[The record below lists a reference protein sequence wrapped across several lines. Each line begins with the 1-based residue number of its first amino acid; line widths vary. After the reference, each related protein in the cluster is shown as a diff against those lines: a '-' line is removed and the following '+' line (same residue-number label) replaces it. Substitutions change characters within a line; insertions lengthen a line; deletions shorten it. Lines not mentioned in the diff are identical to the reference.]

1 MTSTPTMQPVAA
13 HLVTPSIFRRL
24 ATLLYEALLLL
35 ALIVIASFPAAGL
48 KGATLYGIP
57 HLIFQ
62 AYLLFVSASY
72 FTWFWRHGGQTLAMK
87 TWRFRV
93 VDFQGHKLN
102 LARALARF
110 VLALFFYG
118 PACVGV
124 MLLFFPDRI
133 SRVIIMW
140 TFLPMVATLLWARF
154 DADGQFLHDRMAGT
168 RLVNV
173 PA

>member
-1 MTSTPTMQPVAA
+1 MQPDVA
-13 HLVTPSIFRRL
+13 HLVTPSIFRRV
-24 ATLLYEALLLL
+24 ATLPYEGLLLL

-48 KGATLYGIP
+48 KGATLYGTP

-72 FTWFWRHGGQTLAMK
+72 FTWFWRNGGQTLAMK

-93 VDFQGHKLN
+93 VDQFGRKLN

-110 VLALFFYG
+110 VFASFFYG
-118 PACVGV
+118 PAGVGI

-133 SRVIIMW
+133 SRVIVMW

-173 PA
+173 TA

>member
-1 MTSTPTMQPVAA
+1 
-13 HLVTPSIFRRL
+13 
-24 ATLLYEALLLL
+24 
-35 ALIVIASFPAAGL
+35 
-48 KGATLYGIP
+48 
-57 HLIFQ
+57 
-62 AYLLFVSASY
+62 
-72 FTWFWRHGGQTLAMK
+72 MK

-124 MLLFFPDRI
+124 ILLFFPDRI
-133 SRVIIMW
+133 SRVIVMW

>member
-1 MTSTPTMQPVAA
+1 MQPVAA

-72 FTWFWRHGGQTLAMK
+72 FTWFWRNGGQTLAMK

-93 VDFQGHKLN
+93 VDQFGRKLN

-110 VLALFFYG
+110 VFASFFYG
-118 PACVGV
+118 PAGVGI

-133 SRVIIMW
+133 SRVIVMW

>member
-1 MTSTPTMQPVAA
+1 MQPDSA
-13 HLVTPSIFRRL
+13 HLVTPSIFRRV

-35 ALIVIASFPAAGL
+35 ALVVIASFPVAGL
-48 KGATLYGIP
+48 KGATLNGIP

-62 AYLLFVSASY
+62 AYLLFVTASY

-87 TWRFRV
+87 TWRLRV
-93 VDFQGHKLN
+93 LDHHGRKLN

-110 VLALFFYG
+110 VLASFFYG
-118 PACVGV
+118 PASIGIL
-124 MLLFFPDRI
+124 LLFFPDRI
-133 SRVIIMW
+133 SRVIVMW

-154 DADGQFLHDRMAGT
+154 DADGQFLHDRIAGT

>member
-1 MTSTPTMQPVAA
+1 MQPDSA
-13 HLVTPSIFRRL
+13 HLVTPSIFRRV

-35 ALIVIASFPAAGL
+35 ALVVIASFPVAGL
-48 KGATLYGIP
+48 KGATLNGIP

-62 AYLLFVSASY
+62 AYLLFVTASY

-87 TWRFRV
+87 TWRLRV
-93 VDFQGHKLN
+93 VDHHGRKLN

-110 VLALFFYG
+110 VLASFFYG
-118 PACVGV
+118 PASIGIL
-124 MLLFFPDRI
+124 LLFFPDRI
-133 SRVIIMW
+133 SRVIVMW

-154 DADGQFLHDRMAGT
+154 DADGQFLHDRIAGT

>member
-1 MTSTPTMQPVAA
+1 MPPDIA
-13 HLVTPSIFRRL
+13 HLVTPSIFRRVAAL
-24 ATLLYEALLLL
+24 PYEALLLL
-35 ALIVIASFPAAGL
+35 ALIVFVSFPAAGL
-48 KGATLYGIP
+48 QGATLYGIP

-62 AYLLFVSASY
+62 AYLLLVSASY

-93 VDFQGHKLN
+93 VDHYGRKLK

-110 VLALFFYG
+110 VLASIFYG

-124 MLLFFPDRI
+124 VLLFFPDRI
-133 SRVIIMW
+133 SRVIAMW

-168 RLVNV
+168 RLVGV
-173 PA
+173 PG